1 MTSNRTIAAVVLAA
15 CAACAGSKDNVDITK
30 PVTGAEASNAEKAYR
45 RGLSEM
51 KDKNYLEAVRYLEWV
66 RNNFPYS
73 QYAALSELALADMS
87 FDRGESGTAAT
98 QYQDFVKSHPSHPKA
113 DYASYR
119 VGVAYYE
126 DKPSDFWL
134 LPPSNEKDQTPIRK
148 ALDALQRFV
157 LSYPKSEWVPK
168 ARDLIAECRD
178 RLARHERYVADFYWK
193 RKAWRGAAGRLMAL
207 ADTYGDLENG
217 KVRSDALWRAS
228 EAYRNLKDAADER
241 KALQRLVQ
249 EAPGSEHVRDAQARL
264 RQLAEAPQT
273 VPAQPKSEAAPAH
286 PSAPAPISTVP
297 EPTSTPPRP
306 SPTPTEAQPAKPAGP
321 PR

>member
-1 MTSNRTIAAVVLAA
+1 MTSNRTIAAVALAA

-193 RKAWRGAAGRLMAL
+193 R
-207 ADTYGDLENG
+207 
-217 KVRSDALWRAS
+217 
-228 EAYRNLKDAADER
+228 
-241 KALQRLVQ
+241 
-249 EAPGSEHVRDAQARL
+249 
-264 RQLAEAPQT
+264 
-273 VPAQPKSEAAPAH
+273 
-286 PSAPAPISTVP
+286 
-297 EPTSTPPRP
+297 
-306 SPTPTEAQPAKPAGP
+306 
-321 PR
+321 

>member
-1 MTSNRTIAAVVLAA
+1 YQ
-15 CAACAGSKDNVDITK
+15 K
-30 PVTGAEASNAEKAYR
+30 
-45 RGLSEM
+45 GLEERKSQ
-51 KDKNYLEAVRYLEWV
+51 NFLEATRFFEWV

-73 QYAALSELALADMS
+73 QYAALSELALADMA
-87 FDRGESGTAAT
+87 FDRDDFAAAAAG
-98 QYQDFVKSHPSHPKA
+98 YQDFVKSHPSHPKA

-178 RLARHERYVADFYWK
+178 RLAKHERYVADFYWK
-193 RKAWRGAAGRLMAL
+193 RKAWKGAAGRLMAL

-228 EAYRNLKDAADER
+228 EADRNLKDAAAER
-241 KALQRLVQ
+241 KALQRLVE
-249 EAPGSEHVRDAQARL
+249 EAPGSEHV
-264 RQLAEAPQT
+264 
-273 VPAQPKSEAAPAH
+273 
-286 PSAPAPISTVP
+286 
-297 EPTSTPPRP
+297 
-306 SPTPTEAQPAKPAGP
+306 
-321 PR
+321 